1 MNHLAHALLSGADPL
16 HRVGNVTGDFIKG
29 PLADQGL
36 SPRLC
41 EGVRHHRQIDRFTDD
56 HPLTRDLRELFAPP
70 FRRYASILLDVA
82 FDHFL
87 IQHWQRFAAEERPVF
102 VDGVYGLLLE
112 HRNELPKP
120 LAAVAPRLVAHDW
133 LNRCATID
141 GVDSTLRGLAGRLQ
155 RANPL
160 AAGAAEIN
168 RHAVPVEAGFL
179 EFFPQALEF
188 AESLSPAPR
197 S

>member
-1 MNHLAHALLSGADPL
+1 M
-16 HRVGNVTGDFIKG
+16 
-29 PLADQGL
+29 
-36 SPRLC
+36 
-41 EGVRHHRQIDRFTDD
+41 
-56 HPLTRDLRELFAPP
+56 
-70 FRRYASILLDVA
+70 
-82 FDHFL
+82 
-87 IQHWQRFAAEERPVF
+87 
-102 VDGVYGLLLE
+102 YGLLLE

-155 RANPL
+155 RTNPL
-160 AAGAAEIN
+160 AAGAAEIK
-168 RHAVPVEAGFL
+168 RHAVPIEAGFL